1 MQARSP
7 LSLNFIR
14 LLGHSLRV
22 ENDSKQLDEI
32 EAAKWRR
39 IRQKIQPVTGHHI
52 LFILKRTLNY
62 DGCVAI
68 TEGQPFDLTSLVGS
82 VVRTAYHRHWHFP

>member
-7 LSLNFIR
+7 LSRNFIR
-14 LLGHSLRV
+14 LHGHSLRV

-68 TEGQPFDLTSLVGS
+68 TKGQAFDLTSLLD
-82 VVRTAYHRHWHFP
+82 FKL

>member
-14 LLGHSLRV
+14 LFGSLRV

-52 LFILKRTLNY
+52 LFMLKRTLNY

-68 TEGQPFDLTSLVGS
+68 TEGQAVNLTSLLDFKV
-82 VVRTAYHRHWHFP
+82 

>member
-1 MQARSP
+1 MMQARSP

-39 IRQKIQPVTGHHI
+39 IWQKIQPVTGHHI

-68 TEGQPFDLTSLVGS
+68 TGGQTFDLTSLLDF
-82 VVRTAYHRHWHFP
+82 TL

>member
-14 LLGHSLRV
+14 LFGSLRV

-52 LFILKRTLNY
+52 LFMLKRTLNY
-62 DGCVAI
+62 DGCVVI
-68 TEGQPFDLTSLVGS
+68 TEGQEFNLTSLLD
-82 VVRTAYHRHWHFP
+82 FKL

>member
-14 LLGHSLRV
+14 LFGSLRV

-52 LFILKRTLNY
+52 LFMLKRTLNY

-68 TEGQPFDLTSLVGS
+68 TEGQAFNLTSLLDFKV
-82 VVRTAYHRHWHFP
+82 

>member
-7 LSLNFIR
+7 LSRNFIR
-14 LLGHSLRV
+14 LHGHSLRV

-68 TEGQPFDLTSLVGS
+68 TEGQAFDLTSLLDF
-82 VVRTAYHRHWHFP
+82 TL

>member
-1 MQARSP
+1 M
-7 LSLNFIR
+7 
-14 LLGHSLRV
+14 
-22 ENDSKQLDEI
+22 
-32 EAAKWRR
+32 AAY

-68 TEGQPFDLTSLVGS
+68 TEGQAFDLTSLLD
-82 VVRTAYHRHWHFP
+82 FKL